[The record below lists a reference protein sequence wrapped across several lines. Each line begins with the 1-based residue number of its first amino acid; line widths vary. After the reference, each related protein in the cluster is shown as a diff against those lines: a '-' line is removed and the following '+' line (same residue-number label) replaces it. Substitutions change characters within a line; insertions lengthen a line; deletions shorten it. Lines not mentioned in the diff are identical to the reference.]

1 MVNNKAKLYELGGTL
16 PDNAPQV
23 GQEEGSG
30 GASGRRAS
38 LSGNLFPQVGTA
50 PRAVLFVL

>member
-1 MVNNKAKLYELGGTL
+1 
-16 PDNAPQV
+16 V